1 MNSVYN
7 SIMTGLSE
15 AIEDANEK
23 EKKLKTE
30 QTSCN
35 GNSSEAV
42 RSKRSAG
49 D

>member
-15 AIEDANEK
+15 AIEDANGK
-23 EKKLKTE
+23 GKKLNKRVVTVIP
-30 QTSCN
+30 
-35 GNSSEAV
+35 V

>member
-15 AIEDANEK
+15 AIQDANGK
-23 EKKLKTE
+23 GKKLNKRVVT
-30 QTSCN
+30 